1 MHSTDAAWFGR
12 LICVLKTSVFCF
24 SLGFLLLFFFNFNHA
39 FFVFSLN
46 KKLDVLLFTHDTRL
60 ILLTC

>member
-24 SLGFLLLFFFNFNHA
+24 SLGFLLFLFNFNHA